1 MYILYSYVYLYKNE
15 HTLILYIHIY
25 TVSLYILYSYVYLY
39 INEHT
44 FMLYILIY
52 ISFIHK

>member
-1 MYILYSYVYLYKNE
+1 MNIHLCYTHTVSMYILYSYVY
-15 HTLILYIHIY
+15 
-25 TVSLYILYSYVYLY
+25 SY

-44 FMLYILIY
+44 FMLHILIY

>member
-1 MYILYSYVYLYKNE
+1 MYNLYINE
-15 HTLILYIHIY
+15 HTFILYIHIY
-25 TVSLYILYSYVYLY
+25 TVSMYILYSYVYLY

-44 FMLYILIY
+44 FMLYIIIY